1 MSLNSSKLRTPSPFT
16 SNCPIITPHS
26 STLLD
31 SPNLLSILFKLFAVI
46 HPLPSISY
54 ILKASLNSSIF
65 LSSPSL
71 SIHPTNSSIPNS
83 PSPSESIDSTN
94 SCASS
99 ISSSSPIVS
108 TQRRSSEGESF
119 PSPSSSKRLN
129 MRSYMLQSIMAV
141 ATHKDLM
148 KINVNKT

>member
-1 MSLNSSKLRTPSPFT
+1 MSLNSSNLRTPSPFT
-16 SNCPIITPHS
+16 SNCRIITLQS

-31 SPNLLSILFKLFAVI
+31 SPNLLSILFKLFGVI
-46 HPLPSISY
+46 HSLPSISY

-71 SIHPTNSSIPNS
+71 SNYPTNSSNPTN
-83 PSPSESIDSTN
+83 PSPSESIDSTT

-108 TQRRSSEGESF
+108 TQRRSSEG
-119 PSPSSSKRLN
+119 
-129 MRSYMLQSIMAV
+129 
-141 ATHKDLM
+141 
-148 KINVNKT
+148 